1 MLVIEYFS
9 VAFLLEAENVMRL
22 IRDIKLGCGR
32 AYSKA
37 Q

>member
-9 VAFLLEAENVMRL
+9 AVFLLEAANVMRL
-22 IRDIKLGCGR
+22 IRDIMLGCGR
-32 AYSKA
+32 AYSIA

>member
-1 MLVIEYFS
+1 V
-9 VAFLLEAENVMRL
+9 EAANLMRL

-32 AYSKA
+32 AYSIA